1 MEVIDS
7 YFSLFFAKQLLKMF
21 EISTWFVTVE
31 TLEDKHFGK
40 SQDVFLT
47 VIKDF
52 FLFQLFSILVI
63 EAPPSGWRDGIN
75 AVLCFCFVLL
85 SPNAAIRM
93 CCLKCTLLYKQL
105 I

>member
-1 MEVIDS
+1 
-7 YFSLFFAKQLLKMF
+7 MF

-52 FLFQLFSILVI
+52 FLFQVFSILV
-63 EAPPSGWRDGIN
+63 GHRG
-75 AVLCFCFVLL
+75 
-85 SPNAAIRM
+85 SPQWLA
-93 CCLKCTLLYKQL
+93 
-105 I
+105 